1 MLAIGAKPS
10 SEREGASLDG
20 RVQSWWRFLPV
31 AARNGRSENVQQETD
46 FLNRT
51 VTVSGTTYI
60 ESQEVMVEALRALGS
75 EVKYTESEGVG
86 HNSWDNVVIRAT
98 LG

>member
-1 MLAIGAKPS
+1 M
-10 SEREGASLDG
+10 D
-20 RVQSWWRFLPV
+20 
-31 AARNGRSENVQQETD
+31 ARKTVQQETD

-60 ESQEVMVEALRALGS
+60 ESQEVMVKA
-75 EVKYTESEGVG
+75 
-86 HNSWDNVVIRAT
+86 HNSWDNVAIRAT